1 MPIKKKQD
9 SFLPFESYNFGG
21 TMLIKDHLF
30 VEEEIDQINR
40 LLSLNVNSEQ
50 KFLLSRELLNRKN
63 LLKRGQHS
71 THFINFFGV
80 DSRNWAVIHDLRIR
94 HNGFVEQIDHI
105 LINRYFDIIVIEA
118 KNFSYG
124 LKITADGEFL
134 IFDGHQYQQ
143 IESPIEKNE
152 GHILLLEQILFDHQI
167 MPKKI
172 GIPIKPHF
180 QHFVLV
186 SPLTNVL
193 RPPSCI
199 RDTSMLI
206 SADVFAQMIFKKA
219 GKFRRKFGRLS
230 GLARFSTAG
239 TLSEAANRLVS
250 LHDPDPMDYAEK
262 LGIRRSDDTPHSSV
276 TDELEPELT
285 CDYCI

>member
-9 SFLPFESYNFGG
+9 SFLPFEPYNFGG

-30 VEEEIDQINR
+30 VEEEIDQINH
-40 LLSLNVNSEQ
+40 LLSSNVNSEQ

-71 THFINFFGV
+71 THFINFFGF
-80 DSRNWAVIHDLRIR
+80 DSRSWAVIHDLRIS

-105 LINRYFDIIVIEA
+105 LINRYLDIIVIEA
-118 KNFSYG
+118 KNFSYS
-124 LKITADGEFL
+124 LKITADGDFL

-152 GHILLLEQILFDHQI
+152 GHILLLEQILIDNQI
-167 MPKKI
+167 MPKKF

-219 GKFRRKFGRLS
+219 GKFGRFS

-239 TLSEAANRLVS
+239 TLSETANRLVS

-262 LGIRRSDDTPHSSV
+262 FGIKGSDDAPHSSV
-276 TDELEPELT
+276 TDELEPVLT